1 MGEQPMMHRLWFVAR
16 ALSLFSLLVVAGAQA
31 QTAQAPTPPGP
42 DAAAQAG
49 SPSGAQ
55 ATAQPA
61 QRPAPSLNTAE
72 IVARANKTVGVDI
85 EKTISG
91 WQQELSGLESD
102 LQKPGLRYS
111 ELNNFRDKLQR
122 VRGEIGSFRTHL
134 EPALAAAKDQLG
146 LLGPAP
152 AAGQPPEPDDVARSR
167 AERSYYLGVL
177 TGGQKEVDSANL
189 RIDKLIDA
197 IQDIRRKNFATRLLQ
212 PVPGIYASDTWSA
225 VPNYVPSAAYR
236 VRDIMT
242 GWWRNL
248 GDQDEVLRVVL
259 EAGLLLLGLAIAA
272 TFGTWR
278 LRRRPSDDGDQPFW
292 RRAAIAGAVALL
304 WILPA
309 VVPIALLYW
318 LVADMH
324 ELPKRVDWLL
334 YATAQS
340 IITVLAVSVLVISAF
355 APRVPR
361 WRLIPVSDRTARRIC
376 GLLLAL
382 AVVYGVTTLLYMVT
396 RVVQAPFALTV
407 AVALPS
413 SLLVAGITIAIL
425 VTPLEGQ
432 QQDRTLSPRLLGVLR
447 LPVWIA
453 VIAIVM
459 SALAGY
465 LALARFL
472 AQQLVVT
479 GSIMAF
485 AYLLLLWVDGLMQGL
500 GDDRAATGRWLKQSF
515 GEQDR
520 RHERLVLPIGLLLKA
535 MVIIL
540 SVPLILLQWGYNWP
554 EVYDWYTQLF
564 FGFRVGN
571 THVSIAVL
579 LASVIVFALA
589 YGAAR
594 LFQGWLDERV
604 LKAAGISGGLRDSI
618 RVGVGYGG
626 VVVATLAA
634 VSYAGFD
641 LSNLAILAGAFSVG
655 IGFGLQSIVNNFVS
669 GLILLA
675 ERPIKIGDLVVVGGE
690 EGYVRKISVR
700 STEVE
705 TFERASVVIPNSYFI
720 TEKVKNWTL
729 RDNKRRIAIPVR
741 VANGSDPR
749 RVKSILLKVAQ
760 DHPGVLK
767 LPAPSFD
774 FEDFGIDGLT
784 FKLYAFVDLSVG
796 GNVAADLRIGIL
808 EAFQEAGIAIPSRQ
822 AEVSLQTIDLLRE
835 TAQYLSNDTP
845 KPRVEAKGPGAGQL
859 ANPPRQPANLVKS

>member
-1 MGEQPMMHRLWFVAR
+1 MIRRLWFVAW

-31 QTAQAPTPPGP
+31 QTAQAPTSPNP
-42 DAAAQAG
+42 DVAPQAG

-61 QRPAPSLNTAE
+61 KPPAAPINTAE
-72 IVARANKTVGVDI
+72 IVARANKSVGVDI
-85 EKTISG
+85 EKRITG
-91 WQQELSGLESD
+91 WQQELSRLESD
-102 LQKPGLRYS
+102 LQKERLRYS
-111 ELNNFRDKLQR
+111 ELNDFRDKLQR
-122 VRGEIGSFRTHL
+122 VRGEIGSFLTHL

-152 AAGQPPEPDDVARSR
+152 AAGQPPEPDDVARIR
-167 AERSYYLGVL
+167 ADRTYYLGVL
-177 TGGQKEVDSANL
+177 TGGQKEIDSANL
-189 RIDKLIDA
+189 RIDKLIDT

-212 PVPGIYASDTWSA
+212 PVPGIYSSATWSR
-225 VPNYVPSAAYR
+225 VPDYVPLATYR
-236 VRDIMT
+236 VRDIMA
-242 GWWRNL
+242 GWWGGL
-248 GDQDEVLRVVL
+248 DDQDEVLLVVF
-259 EAGLLLLGLAIAA
+259 EAGLLLLGLAVAA
-272 TFGTWR
+272 AFGTWR
-278 LRRRPSDDGDQPFW
+278 LRRRPSEDVDQPFW
-292 RRAAIAGAVALL
+292 RRAAVAGAIALL
-304 WILPA
+304 WILPVA
-309 VVPIALLYW
+309 VPIAFLYG
-318 LVADMH
+318 LVADTH
-324 ELPKRVDWLL
+324 QLPNRVDWLL
-334 YATAQS
+334 YSTAQS

-355 APRVPR
+355 APRVPH

-382 AVVYGVTTLLYMVT
+382 AIVYGVTTLLYMVT
-396 RVVQAPFALTV
+396 RVVQAPFALTI

-413 SLLVAGITIAIL
+413 SLLVAGIIVAIL
-425 VTPLEGQ
+425 LTPLEGQ
-432 QQDRTLSPRLLGVLR
+432 HQDRTLSPRLVAVLR
-447 LPVWIA
+447 VPVWIA
-453 VIAIVM
+453 VVAIVI

-500 GDDRAATGRWLKQSF
+500 GDDRAATGRWFKESL
-515 GEQDR
+515 GEQHR
-520 RHERLVLPIGLLLKA
+520 RHEQLVLPIGLFLKA
-535 MVIIL
+535 IVIIL
-540 SVPLILLQWGYNWP
+540 SVPLILLQWGYSWP

-571 THVSIAVL
+571 TQISIAVF
-579 LASVIVFALA
+579 LASVIVFGLA

-626 VVVATLAA
+626 VVIATLAA
-634 VSYAGFD
+634 FSYAGFD

-705 TFERASVVIPNSYFI
+705 TFEQASVVIPNSYFI

-749 RVKSILLKVAQ
+749 AVKSILLKVAQ
-760 DHPGVLK
+760 DHPSVLT

-774 FEDFGIDGLT
+774 FEDFGLDGLT
-784 FKLYAFVDLSVG
+784 FKLYAFVDLRAG
-796 GNVAADLRIGIL
+796 GNVAADLRIAIL
-808 EAFQEAGIAIPSRQ
+808 EAFQEAGILIPSRQ
-822 AEVSLQTIDLLRE
+822 AEVTLQTIDLLRE
-835 TAQYLSNDTP
+835 TAEYLSSDAHKT
-845 KPRVEAKGPGAGQL
+845 RVEAKGPAAGRL
-859 ANPPRQPANLVKS
+859 ANLPRQPANLVRP